1 MLFENKTVLT
11 LEDFILLQT
20 TWEKYKSPLRRFKRM
35 QRLCFALPGI
45 ILFLLGANNVWN
57 ALQSFSLAQLPIT
70 VLSILLV
77 LVGLFLVLW
86 PGGSSLAKRNWRKYA
101 QKGSVL
107 TYIFEEKG
115 FTHQSPDGTQHIP
128 YGALVDLMEDDRAFL
143 LFFSDFGAHVLH
155 KDSFT
160 TGDAD
165 HFRAFLTE
173 RTGLAMRKV

>member
-57 ALQSFSLAQLPIT
+57 ALQSFTLAQLPIT
-70 VLSILLV
+70 VLSIVLV
-77 LVGLFLVLW
+77 LAGLFLILW
-86 PGGSSLAKRNWRKYA
+86 PGGKGLAKRNWQKYP

-107 TYIFEEKG
+107 TYTFDQEK
-115 FTHQSPDGTQHIP
+115 FTQQSRSGTQEMP
-128 YGALVDLMEDDRAFL
+128 YAALVDLMEDSRAFL
-143 LFFSDFGAHVLH
+143 LFFSDLGAHVLH

-160 TGDAD
+160 AGDAD
-165 HFRAFLTE
+165 SFRAFLTAH
-173 RTGLAMRKV
+173 TGLTMHQV